1 MLDSVSLSNFR
12 AYESTGE
19 VKLNKL
25 NIFLGANNAG
35 KSSFSSAVEIFFRSY
50 FSRGEREPLPFSQM
64 PSLSTFDSV
73 LRQHW
78 GPNAAR
84 PKAFVL
90 GFNLTA
96 ANSSAKVSLTY
107 SRDPGDGS
115 PVADTVEYDLGTEQ
129 IVLSREKK
137 PGSKRYSLKMGGKA
151 TGYQDLIFNGLLPY
165 SLEFEGDSRLW
176 MDLRQKLVL
185 LRVFRD
191 HRPLEIVSPSRP
203 VPRAIYVLDDPN
215 LGVDDRDLVAYL
227 TQLFSSTEAGDI
239 ATRER
244 IKEHLSTLGLA
255 TDFTVS
261 SVSKKTASK
270 IVSLRIAPKTK
281 RQQLTIADVGF
292 GASQV
297 LPLLVKDARLED
309 GVLIAYQPEV
319 HLHPFA
325 QARLADIF
333 VASVKRGNQIFVET
347 HSQDLILRLQLLMS
361 EGAISPEDVTVF
373 CFENKSSGSTI
384 RPINFKSGGVPE
396 VHWPAGFLDTSID
409 LARRIA
415 ASRVKSLP
423 PVVAKRVVDP
433 ELPRAVKV
441 PPRPKPKSKARS
453 K

>member
-1 MLDSVSLSNFR
+1 MLSSVSLKNFR
-12 AYESTGE
+12 AYENTGE

-25 NIFLGANNAG
+25 NVFLGANNAG

-50 FSRGEREPLPFSQM
+50 LSRGEREPLPFNQM

-78 GPNAAR
+78 APNVAR
-84 PKAFVL
+84 PKSFSL
-90 GFNLTA
+90 SFHLTTE
-96 ANSSAKVSLTY
+96 NSSARVSLTY
-107 SRDPGDGS
+107 ARVASDGS
-115 PVADTVEYDLGTEQ
+115 PIAEAVEYDLGADKMLLT
-129 IVLSREKK
+129 REKR
-137 PGSKRYSLKMGGKA
+137 PGSKRYSLKMGGKS
-151 TGYQDLIFNGLLPY
+151 TGAQDLIFNGLLPY
-165 SLEFEGDSRLW
+165 PLDFEGDNRTW
-176 MDLRQKLVL
+176 IEFRKKLVL
-185 LRVFRD
+185 QRVFRD
-191 HRPLEIVSPSRP
+191 YRPLEIVSPSRP

-227 TQLFSSTEAGDI
+227 TQLFTSLDPKDVAI
-239 ATRER
+239 RER

-333 VASVKRGNQIFVET
+333 VSSVDRGNQIFVET
-347 HSQDLILRLQLLMS
+347 HSQDFILRLQLLML

-373 CFENKSSGSTI
+373 CFENKASGSSI
-384 RPINFKSGGVPE
+384 RPVKFKSGGVPE
-396 VHWPAGFLDTSID
+396 VPWPAGFLDTSID
-409 LARRIA
+409 LARKIA
-415 ASRVKSLP
+415 AARVKSLP
-423 PVVAKRVVDP
+423 EVAAGPSHGEGRKRPVKKVV
-433 ELPRAVKV
+433 
-441 PPRPKPKSKARS
+441 PRPRSKARS